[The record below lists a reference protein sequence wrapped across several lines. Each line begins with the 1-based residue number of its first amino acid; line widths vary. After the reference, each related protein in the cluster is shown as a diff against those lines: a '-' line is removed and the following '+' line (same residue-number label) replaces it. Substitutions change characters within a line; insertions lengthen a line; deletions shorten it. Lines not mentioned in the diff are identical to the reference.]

1 MFTLLS
7 RFTGTNAFLTLTRN
21 TPNASDK
28 VARLQLKTQKT
39 KKTKRMKQ
47 RITKGRMKEWRKQT
61 KRHFGSYVFYQPTG
75 APLRNALDEALSVIE
90 QFNNQDVG
98 SAYTWTQNTAWW
110 GAKSFSTPHYSQ
122 FGWMKFPFESCFESL
137 RGIWVASSEGIL
149 RLYLEPWNLSLFT
162 LFSVLFQECI
172 FYE

>member
-1 MFTLLS
+1 MPKKIPDNRSGSQSITRSLRVSHCGGVSSQRRS
-7 RFTGTNAFLTLTRN
+7 RFERATRSLATFIRSHRSALLRSLAPFTGSLTHFAHSL
-21 TPNASDK
+21 
-28 VARLQLKTQKT
+28 VGQLK
-39 KKTKRMKQ
+39 
-47 RITKGRMKEWRKQT
+47 
-61 KRHFGSYVFYQPTG
+61 F
-75 APLRNALDEALSVIE
+75 
-90 QFNNQDVG
+90 
-98 SAYTWTQNTAWW
+98 YTWTQNTAWW